1 MALALFSVCTWKRVS
16 PYIVYR
22 VIAQGCVWWGLAMR
36 VEELQER
43 MLSYNPNTDLQ
54 LVEEAYHFA
63 EEAHR
68 GQYRDSGEVFFRHP
82 FEVAMILAEFE
93 YDAVTI
99 AAGLLHDVLE
109 DTDITREELTEKFGE
124 EIVLLVDGVT
134 KLSRIPFQ
142 TREEHQ
148 AQSLRKMFLAMA
160 EDLRVVVIKLADRLH
175 NMRTLRHLPEDRQ
188 VRMARETLE
197 IYAPLAHRL
206 GMWGIKWE
214 MEDLAFRCLEPQAYY
229 DVANRMAKQRQE
241 REGELRE
248 VKEAIRDKLVELGI
262 LAEVSGR
269 SKHFY
274 SIYQKMQRQSKSFDE
289 IYDLLAVRVVVDTVK
304 DCYGVLG
311 TVHTLWKPVPG
322 RFKDYIAMPKSNMYQ
337 SLHTTVIGPKG
348 DPFEIQIRTWDM
360 HRIAEKGIA
369 AHWLYKEGQRRDHVE
384 FEEKMAWLRQV
395 MDWLKEMK
403 DPEEFM
409 TTLRIDLFEDEVFVF
424 TPKGDVKNL
433 PAGSTPVDF
442 AFSVHTDVGL
452 HCSGA
457 KVNGRIVPLDYQLN
471 NGEFVEILTS
481 KSPSPS
487 RDWLNFVKTSKARSK
502 IRAWVKEQ
510 QREDSLERGHDL
522 LVKECRK
529 LGVDAADVLKTE
541 ELVELAR
548 RYGLGTREDLL
559 SAVGYGKILPRQVV
573 GKLMEPEDAPLPP
586 PPKKAQPSRRT
597 GRVPVGIS
605 VKGMDNLLVRI
616 SKCCNPVPGDEIVG
630 YITRGRGISVHRI
643 DCPNVEALAQEPERR
658 IDVQWD
664 TQEES
669 AYPVELA
676 IEAVDRVNLL
686 TSIMNTISETKT
698 HIEAVNAR
706 TTDHRM
712 ALINLVVNIHDV
724 EHMQDIIRRL
734 QRVDGVVEVSRARP
748 T

>member
-1 MALALFSVCTWKRVS
+1 MH
-16 PYIVYR
+16 I
-22 VIAQGCVWWGLAMR
+22 
-36 VEELQER
+36 EELKNRIIE
-43 MLSYNPNTDLQ
+43 YNPRADLE
-54 LVEEAYHFA
+54 LVERAYALA
-63 EEAHR
+63 EEAHQ
-68 GQYRDSGEVFFRHP
+68 GQYRDSGDVFFRHP

-93 YDAVTI
+93 YDVVTI

-109 DTDITREELTEKFGE
+109 DTVVTREQMEEEFGE

-175 NMRTLRHLPEDRQ
+175 NMRTLRHLPQDRQ

-214 MEDLAFRCLEPQAYY
+214 MEDLAFRCLDPQSYY
-229 DVANRMAKQRQE
+229 DLVNKMAKQRQE
-241 REGELRE
+241 REGELQ
-248 VKEAIRDKLVELGI
+248 LVMQTLQEKM
-262 LAEVSGR
+262 AEVDITAEVFGR

-274 SIYQKMQRQSKSFDE
+274 SIYQKMKRQEKSFDE
-289 IYDLLAVRVVVDTVK
+289 IYDLLAVRVIVETVK

-311 TVHTLWKPVPG
+311 IVHTLWKPVPG

-348 DPFEIQIRTWDM
+348 DPFEIQIRTWEM

-369 AHWLYKEGQRRDHVE
+369 AHWLYKEGQRRSTIE
-384 FEEKMAWLRQV
+384 FDERIAWLRQV

-409 TTLRIDLFEDEVFVF
+409 ATLKIDLFEDEVFVF

-457 KVNGRIVPLDYQLN
+457 KVNGHIVPLDYQLN
-471 NGEFVEILTS
+471 NGEFVQILTS
-481 KSPSPS
+481 KTLSPSQ
-487 RDWLNFVKTSKARSK
+487 DWLGFVKTSKARSK
-502 IRAWVKEQ
+502 LRAWIKEQ
-510 QREDSLERGHDL
+510 QREESVERGHDL

-529 LGVDAADVLKTE
+529 LGFDTGEILKTE
-541 ELVELAR
+541 ELTGLAK
-548 RYGLGTREDLL
+548 RYGLASREDLL
-559 SAVGYGKILPRQVV
+559 AAIGYGKILARQVLN
-573 GKLMEPEDAPLPP
+573 KLTDQEDVTRPSQQVKPP
-586 PPKKAQPSRRT
+586 TSAQPRS
-597 GRVPVGIS
+597 RVPLGIS
-605 VKGMDNLLVRI
+605 VKGLDNLLVRI
-616 SKCCNPVPGDEIVG
+616 SKCCNPVPGD
-630 YITRGRGISVHRI
+630 TK
-643 DCPNVEALAQEPERR
+643 NLAHF
-658 IDVQWD
+658 
-664 TQEES
+664 
-669 AYPVELA
+669 L
-676 IEAVDRVNLL
+676 
-686 TSIMNTISETKT
+686 
-698 HIEAVNAR
+698 
-706 TTDHRM
+706 
-712 ALINLVVNIHDV
+712 
-724 EHMQDIIRRL
+724 
-734 QRVDGVVEVSRARP
+734 
-748 T
+748 